1 MFTEDQKVCA
11 LVRIQDA
18 LKAKKC
24 GEAIALLRASRE
36 LWPENDSFGAK
47 DAELEDE
54 YMAMREILFAEIERP
69 KNMTL
74 QNENEEEDPREDD
87 ATNNIFDQPELEDE
101 EEENEEEMV
110 LTTTTVEQEFNFN
123 GFVERFAVKSV
134 CSTYALLLAKFDT
147 NSDFTNHCLIKMF
160 HRIAFD
166 LKLPGLLYHVSI
178 LRSFQRI
185 HKDYQLN
192 PSNSKIREMNKF
204 AKHILHN
211 FFEVCKTNKHIWMEI
226 CFWKTSREAKELV
239 DGYGTQVSSSKVSL

>member
-87 ATNNIFDQPELEDE
+87 AANNIFDQPELEDE

>member
-24 GEAIALLRASRE
+24 GEAIFLLRASRE

-74 QNENEEEDPREDD
+74 QHENEEEDPREDD

>member
-74 QNENEEEDPREDD
+74 QHENEEEDPREDD

-110 LTTTTVEQEFNFN
+110 LATTTVEQEFDFN

-239 DGYGTQVSSSKVSL
+239 DGYGTQVSSSKVSF

>member
-74 QNENEEEDPREDD
+74 QNENEEEDPHEDD
-87 ATNNIFDQPELEDE
+87 AANNILDQPELEDE

-239 DGYGTQVSSSKVSL
+239 DGYGTQVSSSKVSF

>member
-1 MFTEDQKVCA
+1 M
-11 LVRIQDA
+11 VRIQDA

-87 ATNNIFDQPELEDE
+87 AANNIFDQPELEDE

-110 LTTTTVEQEFNFN
+110 LATTTVEQEFDFN

>member
-239 DGYGTQVSSSKVSL
+239 DGYGTQVSSSKVSF

>member
-74 QNENEEEDPREDD
+74 QHENEEEDPREDD

>member
-87 ATNNIFDQPELEDE
+87 AANNIFDQPELEDE

-110 LTTTTVEQEFNFN
+110 LATTTVEQEFDFN

-239 DGYGTQVSSSKVSL
+239 DGYGTQVSSSKVSF

>member
-74 QNENEEEDPREDD
+74 QHENEEEDPREDD

-192 PSNSKIREMNKF
+192 PSNSKLREMNKF

-239 DGYGTQVSSSKVSL
+239 DGYGTQVSSSKVSF

>member
-74 QNENEEEDPREDD
+74 QHENEEEDPHEDD
-87 ATNNIFDQPELEDE
+87 AANNILDQPELEDE

>member
-74 QNENEEEDPREDD
+74 QHENEEEDPREDD

-101 EEENEEEMV
+101 EEENEEEMF

-239 DGYGTQVSSSKVSL
+239 DGYGTQVSSSKVSF

>member
-74 QNENEEEDPREDD
+74 QHENEEEDPREDD

-239 DGYGTQVSSSKVSL
+239 DGYGTQVSSSKVSF

>member
-36 LWPENDSFGAK
+36 LWPENDSFGAN

-74 QNENEEEDPREDD
+74 QHENEEEDPREDD

-239 DGYGTQVSSSKVSL
+239 DGYGTQVSSSKVSF

>member
-24 GEAIALLRASRE
+24 GEAIAILRASRE

-74 QNENEEEDPREDD
+74 QHENEEEDPREDD

-192 PSNSKIREMNKF
+192 PSNSKLREMNKF

>member
-24 GEAIALLRASRE
+24 GEAIFLLRASRE

>member
-1 MFTEDQKVCA
+1 MKT
-11 LVRIQDA
+11 
-18 LKAKKC
+18 KKC
-24 GEAIALLRASRE
+24 GEAIAILRASRE

-69 KNMTL
+69 KNMTTL
-74 QNENEEEDPREDD
+74 QNENEEDPKAEDD
-87 ATNNIFDQPELEDE
+87 ANNIFDQPELEDD

-110 LTTTTVEQEFNFN
+110 LTTTVEQEFNFN

-166 LKLPGLLYHVSI
+166 LKLPGLLYHLSI

-192 PSNSKIREMNKF
+192 PSNTKIREMNKF
-204 AKHILHN
+204 AKHILQN

-226 CFWKTSREAKELV
+226 CFWKTSREAIELV
-239 DGYGTQVSSSKVSL
+239 EGYGTQVSSTTVSLIK

>member
-74 QNENEEEDPREDD
+74 QHENEEEDPREDD

-110 LTTTTVEQEFNFN
+110 LATTTVEQEFDFN

>member
-24 GEAIALLRASRE
+24 GEAIFLLRASRE

-87 ATNNIFDQPELEDE
+87 AANNIFDQPELEDE